1 MKSALGMTLIE
12 LMIVVAIAGILAAVG
27 YPMYADYVIRGR
39 LTEAFSTLGA
49 QGVRMEQY
57 FQDQRTYVGACATGT
72 VAPPMANTAYFT
84 YTCPTLNA
92 SAYTL
97 QATGAGSMTGFTYT
111 LNQANAQVTTALP
124 SGWTLPSPST
134 CWVRSKDGSC

>member
-12 LMIVVAIAGILAAVG
+12 LMVVVAIAGILAAIG

-57 FQDQRTYVGACATGT
+57 FQDQRTYVGACVTAT
-72 VAPPMANTAYFT
+72 VAPPMTNSSYFT
-84 YTCPTLNA
+84 YTCDSLTA
-92 SAYTL
+92 TTYTL
-97 QATGAGSMTGFTYT
+97 TATGASSMAGFVYT
-111 LNQANAQVTTALP
+111 LNQSNAQVTT
-124 SGWTLPSPST
+124 TLPDGWVKPDPST
-134 CWVRSKDGSC
+134 CWVRNKNGTC

>member
-49 QGVRMEQY
+49 QGVRMEQF
-57 FQDQRTYVGACATGT
+57 FQDQRTYAGACATGT
-72 VAPPMANTAYFT
+72 VAPPMTDTAYFT
-84 YTCPTLNA
+84 YTCPTLSA
-92 SAYTL
+92 TAYTL
-97 QATGAGSMTGFTYT
+97 TATGAGSMAGFTYT
-111 LNQANAQVTTALP
+111 LNQANAQVTTSLP
-124 SGWTLPSPST
+124 SSWTLPSPST